1 MPGLAALTKGLCDF
15 GMIRCAWGSHAVLTR
30 SVSHEQLLCC
40 SKLLSEFSQWI
51 KPGISGLEKRFCLE
65 LASLAPSSP
74 FSDVLGRL
82 RMLPLLSL
90 PSPLGC
96 TEVLTQNKELGCSA
110 VPTPQAP

>member
-1 MPGLAALTKGLCDF
+1 MPAQRGALTKGLCDF

-65 LASLAPSSP
+65 SASLAPSSP
-74 FSDVLGRL
+74 FSCAGEAENASPPFP
-82 RMLPLLSL
+82 PLSFGLY
-90 PSPLGC
+90 
-96 TEVLTQNKELGCSA
+96 
-110 VPTPQAP
+110 